1 MNINQTKTYI
11 DKQTVAFN
19 ETSGD
24 FNLDNLIINLNPYN
38 PGELLLRV
46 IVECDMIKQP
56 IFSNTPPYKVVSHN
70 DHY

>member
-46 IVECDMIKQP
+46 IVECDMIK
-56 IFSNTPPYKVVSHN
+56 
-70 DHY
+70 